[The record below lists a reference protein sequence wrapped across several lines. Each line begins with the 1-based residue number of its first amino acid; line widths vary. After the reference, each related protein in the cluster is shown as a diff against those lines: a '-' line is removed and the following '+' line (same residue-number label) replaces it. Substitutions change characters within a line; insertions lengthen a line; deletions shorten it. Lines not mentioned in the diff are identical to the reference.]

1 MTKAG
6 EAIFSEPPED
16 LDETWTHGALMGGMA
31 GYSDETL
38 APAYFS
44 AGAALIDHVLQSE
57 ERGQDFVCPI
67 LYLYRHGI
75 ELYLKVIVQPSVR
88 NHSLGSLLEGF
99 CRHIRER
106 YKEDVP
112 AWVTRP
118 ITELAEFD
126 PGSDLFRYGRTNP
139 PSRSQRLTN
148 EGEFW
153 VDLKTLKRTMTLIEF
168 AVRRTLAAGECG
180 LDDLDRIVPGPRVT

>member
-1 MTKAG
+1 MTKTG
-6 EAIFSEPPED
+6 DSIFNEPPED
-16 LDETWTHGALMGGMA
+16 LDETWTHGALMGGMS
-31 GYSDETL
+31 GYSDESL

-44 AGAALIDHVLQSE
+44 AGAALIDHVLE
-57 ERGQDFVCPI
+57 GDERGQDFVCPI

-88 NHSLGSLLEGF
+88 NHGLGSLLEGF
-99 CRHIRER
+99 CRHVRER

-118 ITELAEFD
+118 ITELAKFD
-126 PGSDLFRYGRTNP
+126 PASDFRYGR
-139 PSRSQRLTN
+139 SRSQRLAN

-153 VDLKTLKRTMTLIEF
+153 VDLKALKRTMALIEYAF
-168 AVRRTLAAGECG
+168 RRTVVADSCG
-180 LDDLDRIVPGPRVT
+180 LDDLDHIVPGLR